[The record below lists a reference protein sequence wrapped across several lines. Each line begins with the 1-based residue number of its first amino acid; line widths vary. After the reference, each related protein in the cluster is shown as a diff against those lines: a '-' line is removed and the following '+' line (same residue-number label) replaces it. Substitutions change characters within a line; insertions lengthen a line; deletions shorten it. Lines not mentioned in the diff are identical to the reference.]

1 METIVLCIFTNIYNM
16 EEEER
21 FRFNFKQHIP
31 KRFGRSYIFRM
42 IVYILG
48 FAVVLGLLVQKWNAA
63 DTNKNKIKVLRKTPN
78 KEINVQ
84 VAPEKTNQ

>member
-1 METIVLCIFTNIYNM
+1 
-16 EEEER
+16 
-21 FRFNFKQHIP
+21 
-31 KRFGRSYIFRM
+31 M

-63 DTNKNKIKVLRKTPN
+63 DINKNKIKVLKKTPS

>member
-1 METIVLCIFTNIYNM
+1 
-16 EEEER
+16 
-21 FRFNFKQHIP
+21 
-31 KRFGRSYIFRM
+31 M